1 VSDDPKPGAPARS
14 KSRTRNT
21 AEIALAIVVV
31 YAVVFLLLN
40 TGRVQVHFIFW
51 THRIALS
58 WVIFLSLMLG
68 LAAGLLLPLLR
79 ARRRRRRG

>member
-1 VSDDPKPGAPARS
+1 MSAGPENGAPTKRRS
-14 KSRTRNT
+14 RPRAA
-21 AEIALAIVVV
+21 AEIALAVVVV

-40 TGRVQVHFIFW
+40 TGRVQVHFVFW

-68 LAAGLLLPLLR
+68 LAAGLLAMPLR
-79 ARRRRRRG
+79 ARRRRRRQ

>member
-1 VSDDPKPGAPARS
+1 MTDEPKSGAPARG
-14 KSRTRNT
+14 KSRTRNA
-21 AEIALAIVVV
+21 AEIALAVVVV

-40 TGRVQVHFIFW
+40 TGHVKVNFVFW

-68 LAAGLLLPLLR
+68 LAAGLLAGPLR
-79 ARRRRRRG
+79 ARRRRRSR